1 MSQVRRAPGM
11 PRPKISNVNGIT
23 DRAGMPR
30 LGKLRLGEK
39 RKSGGGKEYPAEL
52 DYFRCDPEDGM
63 LPADRKALSDKF
75 QTLFGERATVL
86 RNVFLPSDER
96 EFVFPNALEAW
107 KRTQNGA
114 KRWCYGDGV
123 RAARLDFESG
133 SWNEIKCC
141 HVQDCP
147 VMNAGD
153 CKLISRLRVFL
164 PELSMAGYWQIDTSS
179 QASTG
184 NIIDCLNQL
193 EGVFGRLTNIPL
205 VLSREPEVMTYEG
218 KANTHYI
225 IHLRAPNVDFA
236 QLREMAGAQRFLL
249 PAATV
254 ETDDVDEVV
263 DGAGDVPEELVPGS
277 VQEPE
282 PDAELIAEI
291 GGLFDA
297 LHTNAANRAS
307 KLHEYKGRETELRD
321 RLTNIASCM
330 EYFRQLETPRA
341 QVQELLQAYARRE
354 GDLVIKL
361 KSELDKKLATQEAHP
376 EEVASV

>member
-11 PRPKISNVNGIT
+11 PRPKISSVNGIT
-23 DRAGMPR
+23 DRTGMPR

-63 LPADRKALSDKF
+63 APADRVALAEKF
-75 QTLFGERATVL
+75 TALYGERPTIL
-86 RNVFLPSDER
+86 RNVFLPSDAR

-133 SWNEIKCC
+133 TWNERKCC
-141 HVQDCP
+141 HVEACP
-147 VMNAGD
+147 VMDAGD

-225 IHLRAPNVDFA
+225 CHLRAPNVDFA
-236 QLREMAGAQRFLL
+236 QLKAMSAARGFLL

-254 ETDDVDEVV
+254 EADDTDPVV
-263 DGAGDVPEELVPGS
+263 DGEDVPEELVPES

-282 PDAELIAEI
+282 PDPEVLRKIVL
-291 GGLFDA
+291 GFDI
-297 LHTNAANRAS
+297 LGTSDANRAAAR
-307 KLHEYKGRETELRD
+307 HRFKGREQDLLTEIDNRI
-321 RLTNIASCM
+321 NAKNKAA
-330 EYFRQLETPRA
+330 EA
-341 QVQELLQAYARRE
+341 
-354 GDLVIKL
+354 
-361 KSELDKKLATQEAHP
+361 LA
-376 EEVASV
+376 